1 MGKMKLTLHAA
12 QRLINARIG
21 AVMHCSHRYQ
31 TKAWGF
37 ESENDFSNQAVEVS
51 TDLSPEELL
60 DEIHSIEHELGRDRQ
75 QEAAEKAATGARYT
89 SRTIDIDIMFYD
101 NEVIATERLQI
112 PHPRMAEREF
122 ALVPMAEIARDKVH
136 PVMGKTLVEL
146 LNELK
151 DKHKKQE

>member
-151 DKHKKQE
+151 DKHKNQE

>member
-60 DEIHSIEHELGRDRQ
+60 DEIHSIEHELGRDRE

-151 DKHKKQE
+151 DKHKNQE